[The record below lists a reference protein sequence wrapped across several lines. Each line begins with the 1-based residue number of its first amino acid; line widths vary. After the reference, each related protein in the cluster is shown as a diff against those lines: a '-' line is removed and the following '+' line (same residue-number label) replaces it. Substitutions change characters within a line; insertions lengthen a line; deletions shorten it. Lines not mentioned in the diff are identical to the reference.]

1 MMLQASVLPLLLV
14 AGPPLAALAL
24 GPLGRRSEA
33 VRDVFMV
40 AVTALALL
48 GAAAL
53 VPLVT
58 AHGAIHAEWP
68 LLPGGLVFKVD
79 HFGALFALFSAFV
92 WFCATL
98 YSLGYLRA
106 QPRRNRFHAASLVV
120 LAANLGVVLAGNLVT
135 LFVFFEL
142 LGLVAF
148 LLVVHAGTAEAKRAA
163 VQYFWMTLL
172 GGFAL
177 LAGVMIIV
185 TMGDGT
191 LTPIHVEEGQSGLRS
206 AAAVLLLIG
215 FGVKAGMVPLHVWL
229 PNAHPVAPSPAS
241 ALLSGVMIKA
251 GAYGIFR
258 CLSTLFRPGVG
269 TDFADPA
276 WQFSSVLG
284 LAVVWLGILTMAV
297 GVVLALGQR
306 NAKRMLAY
314 HSISQVGF
322 ILVGIGAGAY
332 LLEDGA
338 MGTAGGLLHTVN
350 HALFKALLFLG
361 VGVVSLRT
369 GQLDMYALGGL
380 WRRMPVTFALMLV
393 AAAGITGLP
402 PFNGFVSKC
411 LVHHALVAAQAA
423 QGGIALRLAEGVYL
437 LVCAGTVAS
446 FIKLIGLVF
455 VAPARTRWGAEVR
468 EASPGMLVA
477 MTLLACPV
485 ILLGLRPEL
494 LLKGMIA
501 PGLAWWS
508 MPHAAIDHYLAHYYL
523 APRDVLT
530 AFATFGL
537 GAAIFAIGTR
547 MGVFHLRGPRWM
559 SVARAYGA
567 IARGSVRACVG
578 TAFVYARFQH
588 RLAWSLREIRRLLW
602 QVAHQAG
609 QARRRFVETVLA
621 GVAATAEQAFLESA
635 WLLLDEERV
644 ATTNAAASR
653 LLEQARTDGA
663 ASPVRAVPPMESARA
678 IAGLLAGALF
688 EARLALLR
696 RIGDAHGA
704 AAQHTALDAL
714 YREFPATRAAI
725 AAAAA
730 ELAPAHDAGEPP
742 GPEVA
747 SILGPLL
754 TRERLAVPAAWHPAP
769 GAIEDGSADVPQLE
783 FSLAAWLLDIG
794 RLALSQLRQPLS
806 ARSSAETLDAQPG
819 IVFARRKIQRYGR
832 DISLNVA
839 TMFVLLVLLAGALWL
854 GRSG

>member
-1 MMLQASVLPLLLV
+1 MMSQATILPLLLV
-14 AGPPLAALAL
+14 AGPPLVALVL
-24 GPLGRRSEA
+24 GPLGRRSEVA
-33 VRDVFMV
+33 RDVLVV

-58 AHGAIHAEWP
+58 AHGAVHAEWP
-68 LLPGGLVFKVD
+68 WLPGGLVFTVD
-79 HFGALFALFSAFV
+79 HFGALFAVFSAFV

-98 YSLGYLRA
+98 YSLDYLRGKP
-106 QPRRNRFHAASLVV
+106 QRNRFHAASLVV

-148 LLVVHAGTAEAKRAA
+148 LLVVHAGTTEAKRAA

-177 LAGVMIIV
+177 LAGVMIV
-185 TMGDGT
+185 VSMGDGT
-191 LTPIHVEEGQSGLRS
+191 LTPMQVEEGQSGLRS
-206 AAAVLLLIG
+206 VAAVLLLIG
-215 FGVKAGMVPLHVWL
+215 FGVKAGMVPLHTWL
-229 PNAHPVAPSPAS
+229 PEAHPVAPSPAS

-361 VGVVSLRT
+361 IGVVALRT

-423 QGGIALRLAEGVYL
+423 HGGVALQLAEGVYL
-437 LVCAGTVAS
+437 LVCAGTAAS

-455 VAPARTRWGAEVR
+455 VAPARTRWGPEVR
-468 EASPGMLVA
+468 EAPPGMLVA
-477 MTLLACPV
+477 MTLLAVPV
-485 ILLGLRPEL
+485 ILLGLRPAL
-494 LLKGMIA
+494 LLEGVIG

-508 MPHAAIDHYLAHYYL
+508 MPHAPIGHYLAHYYL
-523 APRDVLT
+523 APHDVFT

-547 MGVFHLRGPRWM
+547 TGLFHLHGPRWM
-559 SVARAYGA
+559 S
-567 IARGSVRACVG
+567 IARGYRVIALGGVHACVG
-578 TAFVYARFQH
+578 AAFVYGQFQQ
-588 RLAWSLREIRRLLW
+588 RLGWSLRAM
-602 QVAHQAG
+602 QHGVSHAAHQAG
-609 QARRRFVETVLA
+609 QARRRFVETVLT

-635 WLLLDEERV
+635 RLLLDQERDT
-644 ATTNAAASR
+644 TTNAAASR
-653 LLEQARTDGA
+653 TLEQPREDGA
-663 ASPVRAVPPMESARA
+663 ASRARAVPPMESARA

-688 EARLALLR
+688 EARLGLLR
-696 RIGDAHGA
+696 RIGDAHGV
-704 AAQHTALDAL
+704 AAQHAAFDAL

-730 ELAPAHDAGEPP
+730 KLAPVHDRGEPV
-742 GPEVA
+742 GPDVA
-747 SILGPLL
+747 SILAPMV
-754 TRERLAVPAAWHPAP
+754 TRESLAVPAAWRP
-769 GAIEDGSADVPQLE
+769 GSIEAEDRRADVPRPQL
-783 FSLAAWLLDIG
+783 SLAAWLRDIG
-794 RLALSQLRQPLS
+794 RLALAQLHQPQF
-806 ARSSAETLDAQPG
+806 ARARAGSLDDDPG
-819 IVFARRKIQRYGR
+819 IVLTRRTVRRHGR
-832 DISLNVA
+832 DISLNV
-839 TMFVLLVLLAGALWL
+839 TMMFVLFVLLAGALWL
-854 GRSG
+854 GRAG